1 MVHFVYMNISEIF
14 MTSILP
20 WLATSGLKILIIIIA
35 SIIIVR
41 IAMAIIKRAIVKGT
55 DSVDYGFESE
65 KKDRRQTLTILFG
78 AIVKTLVWITAIV
91 MILSEFN
98 INVSTILAGAGIAG
112 VALGFGAQYLVR
124 DIINGIFLIFEN
136 HFKVNDYICVGD
148 ICGTVERISL
158 RTTVIRSGLDGIVHH
173 IPNGQMNIVSNYT
186 EQFSRVHVDIGIAYN
201 SDIDLVEKVINEV
214 GVTMADDPEWRD
226 IIVNPLKFL
235 RVNNFGDS
243 AIDIKILG
251 DVIPG
256 QQWATAGE
264 FRRRMK
270 KAFDQHNISIP
281 FPQRDVHMIEK
292 K

>member
-1 MVHFVYMNISEIF
+1 MNITEIL
-14 MTSILP
+14 TQYILP
-20 WLATSGLKILIIIIA
+20 WILTSGVKIIIILIA
-35 SIIIVR
+35 SFAIVR
-41 IAMAIIKRAIVKGT
+41 IAMAIIRRAIIKGT
-55 DSVDYGFESE
+55 SKVDYGFESE
-65 KKDRRQTLTILFG
+65 KQDRQKTLVILFG
-78 AIVKTLVWITAIV
+78 AIVKTIVWITAIV

-148 ICGTVERISL
+148 ICGTVQSISL

-186 EQFSRVHVDIGIAYN
+186 EQFSRVHVEVGVAYD
-201 SDIDLVEKVINEV
+201 SDIDHVEKVINDV
-214 GVTMADDPEWRD
+214 GVTMAEDEAWKD
-226 IIVNPLKFL
+226 IVVNPLKFL

-256 QQWATAGE
+256 QQWMVAGE

-270 KAFDQHNISIP
+270 KAFDENNITIP